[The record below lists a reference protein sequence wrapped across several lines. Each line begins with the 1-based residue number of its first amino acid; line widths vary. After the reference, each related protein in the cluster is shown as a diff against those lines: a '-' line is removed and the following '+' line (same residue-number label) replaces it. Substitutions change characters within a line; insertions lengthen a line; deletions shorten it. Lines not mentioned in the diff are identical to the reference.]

1 MVEAATEFAKAG
13 ENEADAAQLAK
24 VAAMYQ
30 NIADEQISAGE
41 AAEFLIAQMKAFNIS
56 ADDSIHII
64 DSVNNVSNN
73 MAVSSA
79 DLARNLGNMSA
90 AMAVGG
96 NTMEESI
103 GLLTGITEITRSAA
117 SASRALV
124 TIQSRFN
131 QIVDESSSTGQS
143 LLKWYTKHG
152 IAVKDDAGQLR
163 SLYDVMSDLA
173 PKWNSLTKN
182 EQSYFMQQQA
192 GARQSQNLAALLSN
206 FKGVQEATELAYNSS
221 GSAAAENAKVL
232 ESLEAKTTALKATWE
247 DFANK
252 TINSE
257 LVKSL
262 LNLANGA
269 LKILN
274 TGVGRTI
281 TQFTLLSGVFVGLG
295 GVIAQVVPAIIA
307 AFKGVKIAAVGAS
320 AAMQGFKASIPVVG
334 VVLAA
339 LSTAILFVTSAIDK
353 QNQKFKELEQSV
365 DAANDAYN
373 DAIATANAN
382 EMQAKSLVGTIE
394 ELNKV
399 THLSEEQQY
408 RYESAVNK
416 LNELYPDLN
425 LNIDKHTGKI
435 KENTDAIYDRIEAMK
450 QEALQVAV
458 QEKQSAQY
466 KIIADAQLEQYKIAN
481 ESRDEFIESLQ
492 QAQQNIK
499 DFYAT
504 NADLAMSEDLS
515 NMFNVDLSKLD
526 YGELIS
532 YYDKL
537 TSLFTQDGVFVSL
550 LSVDGEI
557 RDWERYQKTID
568 EAQNELKILA
578 GVEQSVAKTRAELNA
593 EEDKADDGAAAG
605 VAKMLDDAI
614 ARKEA
619 QIEAAQSAL
628 ERAQRDSSDKGLFT
642 AEELDGAKEK
652 LAQLRNELTQL
663 ERQRRNI
670 VKDDASG
677 ERQLENADKLKSAYD
692 ALNNAIS
699 DYAEYGQLQAKTQE
713 ELNVAL
719 PGVIDYLY
727 DEDGALTD
735 AGKSALAGSRKLA
748 DFAVAQKEAEVNTKK
763 ATLEFIR
770 QATAL
775 DLIRFE
781 GIMPSEGD
789 LEAQIK
795 KAEGELDYLKLL
807 QELAAQKEAADAD
820 KSSKLA
826 SSATSTYKKAFT
838 DWLAYKDHQL
848 AMDEITEEQYYAE
861 LTEMVDKFFK
871 GRAEYQEE
879 YWQYSEKIYAYE
891 KKRMQELVE
900 ESTKA
905 VEDAVDKI
913 NEKYDSELSRLEEV
927 NDALSDQIEYEKL
940 LDEMAKAREQKKL
953 VYKDGRFQYVQDVD
967 AISAAQAKLDEYNRN
982 KSLEASK
989 ADIEA
994 RRKAEVRQT
1003 ILDKMQAN
1011 SAAWATSTSPA
1022 EREALHNANVE
1033 LAKLLEDNSTYDAA
1047 TGKWSSYAGGT
1058 LGAAGGMSLVGE
1070 NGPEMRIL
1078 NRGDGILTSGV
1089 TKNLFAWGSTS
1100 PSDFVSALKGLMG
1113 VKLGSSSN
1121 TTVNVSNLELP
1132 NVTNAREFVTGLKNL
1147 ALQYAYERG

>member
-1 MVEAATEFAKAG
+1 MVESAAEFAKAG
-13 ENEADAAQLAK
+13 FNESDAAQLAK
-24 VAAMYQ
+24 VSSMYQ
-30 NIADEQISAGE
+30 NIADEQLSAGE
-41 AAEFLIAQMKAFNIS
+41 ASEFIISQMKAFNITAENS
-56 ADDSIHII
+56 LHIV
-64 DSVNNVSNN
+64 DAVNNVSNN
-73 MAVSSA
+73 MSVSSA

-90 AMAVGG
+90 AMSVGG

-152 IAVKDDAGQLR
+152 IAVKDEAGQLR

-206 FKGVQEATELAYNSS
+206 FKGVQEATALAYNSS

-232 ESLEAKTTALKATWE
+232 ESLDAKTTALKATWQ

-252 TINSE
+252 TIDSE

-274 TGVGRTI
+274 TDVGRTM
-281 TQFTLLSGVFVGLG
+281 TQFILLNGVFTGLG
-295 GVIAQVVPAIIA
+295 GIIGQVIPAVIKAFTALTA
-307 AFKGVKIAAVGAS
+307 ALAGTTTG
-320 AAMQGFKASIPVVG
+320 MQAFQASIPVVG
-334 VVLAA
+334 VA
-339 LSTAILFVTSAIDK
+339 LSALTLIITGVTSAYR
-353 QNQKFKELEQSV
+353 EQAN
-365 DAANDAYN
+365 AATEVVESINPIEQAYK
-373 DAIATANAN
+373 DSAASAEATALQGRKLLDTL
-382 EMQAKSLVGTIE
+382 ED
-394 ELNKV
+394 LNKV
-399 THLSEEQQY
+399 QKLSTEQTY
-408 RYESAVNK
+408 RYKSIVNQ
-416 LNELYPDLN
+416 LNELYPSLN
-425 LNIDKHTGKI
+425 LSIDEQTGKI
-435 KENTDAIYDRIEAMK
+435 KQGTEAIEARIDAMK
-450 QEALQVAV
+450 AEALQAAMMDKQTAYYKQIVDAQEALVEPTEILR
-458 QEKQSAQY
+458 QELKNLSQSKPYTRVKIDANSTKQLLEFDIDNASAQELSDIY
-466 KIIADAQLEQYKIAN
+466 MGIVNDAFRKTEDN
-481 ESRDEFIESLQ
+481 RSFLQ
-492 QAQQNIK
+492 QVIEPMLFPDMDWNEIP
-499 DFYAT
+499 
-504 NADLAMSEDLS
+504 LSE
-515 NMFNVDLSKLD
+515 
-526 YGELIS
+526 
-532 YYDKL
+532 
-537 TSLFTQDGVFVSL
+537 
-550 LSVDGEI
+550 
-557 RDWERYQKTID
+557 
-568 EAQNELKILA
+568 
-578 GVEQSVAKTRAELNA
+578 
-593 EEDKADDGAAAG
+593 AA
-605 VAKMLDDAI
+605 
-614 ARKEA
+614 KEA
-619 QIEAAQSAL
+619 FSAMGEPLRNLEAAQ
-628 ERAQRDSSDKGLFT
+628 DG
-642 AEELDGAKEK
+642 LDGINASAKTLYETYIG
-652 LAQLRNELTQL
+652 LQE
-663 ERQRRNI
+663 E
-670 VKDDASG
+670 DATKNG
-677 ERQLENADKLKSAYD
+677 DKKADNVDGLKQAYD
-692 ALNNAIS
+692 ALNDAVQ
-699 DYAEYGQLQAKTQE
+699 DYNTYGGLQSKTQE
-713 ELNVAL
+713 ALNEAL
-719 PGVIDYLY
+719 PGLTDMLY
-727 DEDGALTD
+727 DETGAITKEGMD
-735 AGKSALAGSRKLA
+735 ALKGSKELIKFVLAQKRLELQTKQNALQQALATQA
-748 DFAVAQKEAEVNTKK
+748 DIERAGGILTLNKAMQLSNEIASNKQAAEAIAAEI
-763 ATLEFIR
+763 AELE
-770 QATAL
+770 
-775 DLIRFE
+775 
-781 GIMPSEGD
+781 
-789 LEAQIK
+789 
-795 KAEGELDYLKLL
+795 KLL
-807 QELAAQKEAADAD
+807 AAYDASERGGSSAASSTADA
-820 KSSKLA
+820 
-826 SSATSTYKKAFT
+826 YKKAFT

-891 KKRMQELVE
+891 KKRTQELVE

-905 VEDAVDKI
+905 VEDAIDKI

-982 KSLEASK
+982 KGLEASK

-1011 SAAWATSTSPA
+1011 SAAWATSSSPA

-1113 VKLGSSSN
+1113 FKLGNSSN
-1121 TTVNVSNLELP
+1121 TTVNVNNLELP

>member
-1 MVEAATEFAKAG
+1 M
-13 ENEADAAQLAK
+13 
-24 VAAMYQ
+24 
-30 NIADEQISAGE
+30 S
-41 AAEFLIAQMKAFNIS
+41 
-56 ADDSIHII
+56 
-64 DSVNNVSNN
+64 
-73 MAVSSA
+73 VSSA

-90 AMAVGG
+90 AMSVGG

-131 QIVDESSSTGQS
+131 QIVDESSSTGQN

-206 FKGVQEATELAYNSS
+206 FKGVQEATALAYNSS

-232 ESLEAKTTALKATWE
+232 ESLDAKTTALKATWE

-252 TINSE
+252 TIDSE

-281 TQFTLLSGVFVGLG
+281 TQFTLLSGAVIGLS
-295 GVIAQVVPAIIA
+295 GVLAKVVPGIISFTTSVFA
-307 AFKGVKIAAVGAS
+307 AKTAVMGWAAVIGA
-320 AAMQGFKASIPVVG
+320 AAVAIG
-334 VVLAA
+334 V
-339 LSTAILFVTSAIDK
+339 LFVKVQAHADGVLNKYVPAAKQLQSAVDGVSSALNEQEVANAK
-353 QNQKFKELEQSV
+353 NAQEAEKYLQKIEQGKLSLD
-365 DAANDAYN
+365 DASKRQEEYN
-373 DAIATANAN
+373 DALESIKKIYP
-382 EMQAKSLVGTIE
+382 E
-394 ELNKV
+394 V
-399 THLSEEQQY
+399 TE
-408 RYESAVNK
+408 AA
-416 LNELYPDLN
+416 DLN
-425 LNIDKHTGKI
+425 SVSIDKETGKI
-435 KENTDAIYDRIEAMK
+435 RDLTAEIREQIKEYNNLAIAKAAQTQKEDIASKSLAARVEQQTNVKKLRELFSDVQPGWTKGDTRDTTLVQYDEQGRTIFVPSK
-450 QEALQVAV
+450 EAL
-458 QEKQSAQY
+458 SAPMY
-466 KIIADAQLEQYKIAN
+466 GFGEDV
-481 ESRDEFIESLQ
+481 S
-492 QAQQNIK
+492 
-499 DFYAT
+499 
-504 NADLAMSEDLS
+504 DLD
-515 NMFNVDLSKLD
+515 V
-526 YGELIS
+526 
-532 YYDKL
+532 
-537 TSLFTQDGVFVSL
+537 
-550 LSVDGEI
+550 I
-557 RDWERYQKTID
+557 RF
-568 EAQNELKILA
+568 
-578 GVEQSVAKTRAELNA
+578 A
-593 EEDKADDGAAAG
+593 EE
-605 VAKMLDDAI
+605 
-614 ARKEA
+614 
-619 QIEAAQSAL
+619 
-628 ERAQRDSSDKGLFT
+628 
-642 AEELDGAKEK
+642 
-652 LAQLRNELTQL
+652 
-663 ERQRRNI
+663 
-670 VKDDASG
+670 
-677 ERQLENADKLKSAYD
+677 Y
-692 ALNNAIS
+692 IS
-699 DYAEYGQLQAKTQE
+699 DYQNAFSSKASQARDILGAVRTSSGAISAAQ
-713 ELNVAL
+713 
-719 PGVIDYLY
+719 
-727 DEDGALTD
+727 DEM
-735 AGKSALAGSRKLA
+735 SALDELIEQMGVDMNALFGGTN
-748 DFAVAQKEAEVNTKK
+748 DDNNVVTGGGTYGEGTTDWYK
-763 ATLEFIR
+763 ALF
-770 QATAL
+770 
-775 DLIRFE
+775 
-781 GIMPSEGD
+781 
-789 LEAQIK
+789 
-795 KAEGELDYLKLL
+795 
-807 QELAAQKEAADAD
+807 D
-820 KSSKLA
+820 K
-826 SSATSTYKKAFT
+826 
-838 DWLAYKDHQL
+838 WLAYKDHQL

-940 LDEMAKAREQKKL
+940 LDEMAKARDQKKL

-982 KSLEASK
+982 KGLEASK

-1003 ILDKMQAN
+1003 ILDKMRAN
-1011 SAAWATSTSPA
+1011 SAAWATSSSPA

-1058 LGAAGGMSLVGE
+1058 LGATGGMSLVGE

-1113 VKLGSSSN
+1113 FKLGNSSN
-1121 TTVNVSNLELP
+1121 TTVNVNNLELP

>member
-1 MVEAATEFAKAG
+1 M
-13 ENEADAAQLAK
+13 
-24 VAAMYQ
+24 
-30 NIADEQISAGE
+30 
-41 AAEFLIAQMKAFNIS
+41 
-56 ADDSIHII
+56 
-64 DSVNNVSNN
+64 
-73 MAVSSA
+73 
-79 DLARNLGNMSA
+79 
-90 AMAVGG
+90 
-96 NTMEESI
+96 
-103 GLLTGITEITRSAA
+103 
-117 SASRALV
+117 
-124 TIQSRFN
+124 
-131 QIVDESSSTGQS
+131 DESSSTGQS

-152 IAVKDDAGQLR
+152 IAVKDEAGQLR

-173 PKWNSLTKN
+173 PKWNSLSKN

-206 FKGVQEATELAYNSS
+206 FKGVQEATALAYNSS

-232 ESLEAKTTALKATWE
+232 DSLEAKTTALKATWE

-281 TQFTLLSGVFVGLG
+281 TQFTLLSGVFVGIG

-307 AFKGVKIAAVGAS
+307 AFKGIKIAAVGAS

-339 LSTAILFVTSAIDK
+339 LSTIIIGVTSALKNQNAAIEELQQSID
-353 QNQKFKELEQSV
+353 S
-365 DAANDAYN
+365 ANDAYN
-373 DAIATANAN
+373 DAVATANAN
-382 EMQAKSLVGTIE
+382 ETQARSLVGTIE
-394 ELNKV
+394 TLNKV
-399 THLSEEQQY
+399 TKLSAEQQY
-408 RYESAVNK
+408 IYKGAVDQ
-416 LNELYPDLN
+416 LNALYPDLN
-425 LNIDKHTGKI
+425 LNIDDHTGKI
-435 KENTDAIYDRIEAMK
+435 KEDTNAIYDRIEAMK
-450 QEALQVAV
+450 QEALYTAV
-458 QEKQSAQY
+458 QEKRTAIY
-466 KIIADAQLEQYKIAN
+466 KTIADAQVEQYKVAN
-481 ESRDEFIESLQ
+481 ALRADLQGAQEKIKENPSRDV
-492 QAQQNIK
+492 
-499 DFYAT
+499 
-504 NADLAMSEDLS
+504 ADLVYQDISALTYE
-515 NMFNVDLSKLD
+515 
-526 YGELIS
+526 ELIS
-532 YYDKL
+532 FYDKL
-537 TSLFTQDGVFVSL
+537 TGGMAGLIDVKPLDEYTKKWDEFSEKISEANGDLTTLDATQQSLARTIVNLKTNTEENSNVEESQLDN
-550 LSVDGEI
+550 VD
-557 RDWERYQKTID
+557 D
-568 EAQNELKILA
+568 LK
-578 GVEQSVAKTRAELNA
+578 K
-593 EEDKADDGAAAG
+593 
-605 VAKMLDDAI
+605 
-614 ARKEA
+614 
-619 QIEAAQSAL
+619 
-628 ERAQRDSSDKGLFT
+628 
-642 AEELDGAKEK
+642 
-652 LAQLRNELTQL
+652 
-663 ERQRRNI
+663 
-670 VKDDASG
+670 
-677 ERQLENADKLKSAYD
+677 AYD
-692 ALNNAIS
+692 ALSQATK
-699 DYAEYGQLQAKTQE
+699 DYTTYGGLQSETQEALNEALPGLNDLLYDEAGALTSAGKAALRGSKELTQFVLLQKQE
-713 ELNVAL
+713 ELQAQKTAL
-719 PGVIDYLY
+719 SHA
-727 DEDGALTD
+727 EAAKAEALRFRTRQSLMGQTQLLSTVEEAEAEAARQD
-735 AGKSALAGSRKLA
+735 ALA
-748 DFAVAQKEAEVNTKK
+748 
-763 ATLEFIR
+763 
-770 QATAL
+770 ATAEQNIKNIE
-775 DLIRFE
+775 DEIAW
-781 GIMPSEGD
+781 
-789 LEAQIK
+789 LEQ
-795 KAEGELDYLKLL
+795 LL
-807 QELAAQKEAADAD
+807 ATY
-820 KSSKLA
+820 SSSSSAA
-826 SSATSTYKKAFT
+826 SSATDTYKKAFT

-900 ESTKA
+900 ESTKS

-953 VYKDGRFQYVQDVD
+953 VYKDGRFQYVQDAD

-982 KSLEASK
+982 KGLEASK

-1058 LGAAGGMSLVGE
+1058 LGATGGMSLVGE

-1113 VKLGSSSN
+1113 FKLGNSSN
-1121 TTVNVSNLELP
+1121 TTVNVNNLELP

>member
-1 MVEAATEFAKAG
+1 M
-13 ENEADAAQLAK
+13 
-24 VAAMYQ
+24 
-30 NIADEQISAGE
+30 S
-41 AAEFLIAQMKAFNIS
+41 
-56 ADDSIHII
+56 
-64 DSVNNVSNN
+64 
-73 MAVSSA
+73 VSSA

-90 AMAVGG
+90 AMSVGG

-131 QIVDESSSTGQS
+131 QIVDESSSTGKN
-143 LLKWYTKHG
+143 LLKWYTEHG

-173 PKWNSLTKN
+173 AKWNSINKN

-192 GARQSQNLAALLSN
+192 GARQFQNLASLLSN
-206 FKGVQEATELAYNSS
+206 FNSVQKATELAYNSS

-232 ESLEAKTTALKATWE
+232 EGLEAKTADLKATWQ

-252 TINSE
+252 TIDSE

-281 TQFTLLSGVFVGLG
+281 TRFTLLSGVFVGLG

-307 AFKGVKIAAVGAS
+307 AFKGIKISAVGAT

-339 LSTAILFVTSAIDK
+339 LSTIIIGITSALKNQNAAIEELQQSID
-353 QNQKFKELEQSV
+353 S
-365 DAANDAYN
+365 ANDAYD
-373 DAIATANAN
+373 DAVATANAN
-382 EMQAKSLVGTIE
+382 EMQAQSLIGTIE
-394 ELNKV
+394 TLNKV
-399 THLSEEQQY
+399 IKLSDEQQY
-408 RYESAVNK
+408 IYKEAVNK

-435 KENTDAIYDRIEAMK
+435 KEDTGAIRDRIAAMK
-450 QEALQVAV
+450 EEALYVAL
-458 QEKQSAQY
+458 QEKRTATY
-466 KIIADAQLEQYKIAN
+466 KTIADAQVEQYKVAN
-481 ESRDEFIESLQ
+481 ELRADLQ
-492 QAQQNIK
+492 EAKKKIK
-499 DFYAT
+499 D
-504 NADLAMSEDLS
+504 NQDLYSAQSKDVVDLVDQDISALTYEDLIS
-515 NMFNVDLSKLD
+515 FYDNLTQGMIGHVDVKPLD
-526 YGELIS
+526 EYTTKWDKFGKIIS
-532 YYDKL
+532 DANGDL
-537 TSLFTQDGVFVSL
+537 EALDGIQQSLAATIVQL
-550 LSVDGEI
+550 
-557 RDWERYQKTID
+557 KTNT
-568 EAQNELKILA
+568 EEN
-578 GVEQSVAKTRAELNA
+578 SNA
-593 EEDKADDGAAAG
+593 EEVQLDNVDD
-605 VAKMLDDAI
+605 
-614 ARKEA
+614 
-619 QIEAAQSAL
+619 
-628 ERAQRDSSDKGLFT
+628 
-642 AEELDGAKEK
+642 
-652 LAQLRNELTQL
+652 
-663 ERQRRNI
+663 
-670 VKDDASG
+670 
-677 ERQLENADKLKSAYD
+677 LKKAYD
-692 ALNNAIS
+692 ALSQATK
-699 DYAEYGQLQAKTQE
+699 DYITYGGLQSETQE
-713 ELNVAL
+713 ALDEAL
-719 PGVIDYLY
+719 PGLNELLY
-727 DEDGALTD
+727 DEAGALTED
-735 AGKSALAGSRKLA
+735 GKAALRGSKELTKFVLAEKQAELQAQETALANLKAAQAEELRVIARNRLMGQIGSLSIA
-748 DFAVAQKEAEVNTKK
+748 EEAESE
-763 ATLEFIR
+763 AAR
-770 QATAL
+770 QAAL
-775 DLIRFE
+775 AALAPTEQNIE
-781 GIMPSEGD
+781 NI
-789 LEAQIK
+789 
-795 KAEGELDYLKLL
+795 KAEIAFLEQLL
-807 QELAAQKEAADAD
+807 AVFDA
-820 KSSKLA
+820 SASNA
-826 SSATSTYKKAFT
+826 SSTTDAYKKEFT

-861 LTEMVDKFFK
+861 LSEMVDKFFK
-871 GRAEYQEE
+871 GKSQYQEE

-891 KKRMQELVE
+891 KKRMQELVEESTKAIE

-953 VYKDGRFQYVQDVD
+953 VYKDGRFQYVQDAD

-982 KSLEASK
+982 KSLEVSK

-994 RRKAEVRQT
+994 RRKAEIRQT
-1003 ILDKMQAN
+1003 VLAKMQAN

-1033 LAKLLEDNSTYDAA
+1033 LAKLLEDNATYNAA

-1058 LGAAGGMSLVGE
+1058 LGATGGISLVGE

-1100 PSDFVSALKGLMG
+1100 PSDFVSALKGLIG
-1113 VKLGSSSN
+1113 FKFGNSNN
-1121 TTVNVSNLELP
+1121 TTVNVNNLELP

>member
-1 MVEAATEFAKAG
+1 M
-13 ENEADAAQLAK
+13 
-24 VAAMYQ
+24 
-30 NIADEQISAGE
+30 S
-41 AAEFLIAQMKAFNIS
+41 
-56 ADDSIHII
+56 
-64 DSVNNVSNN
+64 
-73 MAVSSA
+73 VSSA

-90 AMAVGG
+90 AMSVGG

-131 QIVDESSSTGQS
+131 QIVDESSSTGKH
-143 LLKWYTKHG
+143 LLKWYTEHG

-173 PKWNSLTKN
+173 PMWDSLSKN

-192 GARQSQNLAALLSN
+192 GARQSQNVAALLSN
-206 FKGVQEATELAYNSS
+206 FNSVQKATELAYNSS

-232 ESLEAKTTALKATWE
+232 EGLEAKTADLKATWQ

-252 TINSE
+252 TIDSE

-281 TQFTLLSGVFVGLG
+281 TRFTLLSGVFVGLG

-307 AFKGVKIAAVGAS
+307 AFKGIKISAVGAT

-339 LSTAILFVTSAIDK
+339 LSTIIIGITSAFKNQNAAIEELQQSID
-353 QNQKFKELEQSV
+353 S
-365 DAANDAYN
+365 ANDAYD
-373 DAIATANAN
+373 DAVATANAN

-399 THLSEEQQY
+399 TKLSEEQQY

-416 LNELYPDLN
+416 LNEIYPDLN

-435 KENTDAIYDRIEAMK
+435 KEDTEAIYTRIEAMK
-450 QEALQVAV
+450 EEALQAAL
-458 QEKQSAQY
+458 QEKRTAEY
-466 KIIADAQLEQYKIAN
+466 KVIADAKQSQYESVDKLRGILQEWQNVLQVPEEKPPYLADRFWDAENALKDINLETASIEELVDLYEKLKTARNGSSSTDYNHEIYPWASLYGRYEAEDAADEVKKYQKKIEEAEN
-481 ESRDEFIESLQ
+481 NLKDIDRA
-492 QAQQNIK
+492 AQ
-499 DFYAT
+499 
-504 NADLAMSEDLS
+504 
-515 NMFNVDLSKLD
+515 DLSKTIVQL
-526 YGELIS
+526 
-532 YYDKL
+532 
-537 TSLFTQDGVFVSL
+537 
-550 LSVDGEI
+550 
-557 RDWERYQKTID
+557 KTNT
-568 EAQNELKILA
+568 EEN
-578 GVEQSVAKTRAELNA
+578 SNA
-593 EEDKADDGAAAG
+593 EEVQLDNVDDLKNAYEALDKAIKDYTTYGG
-605 VAKMLDDAI
+605 I
-614 ARKEA
+614 
-619 QIEAAQSAL
+619 QS
-628 ERAQRDSSDKGLFT
+628 
-642 AEELDGAKEK
+642 
-652 LAQLRNELTQL
+652 
-663 ERQRRNI
+663 
-670 VKDDASG
+670 
-677 ERQLENADKLKSAYD
+677 
-692 ALNNAIS
+692 
-699 DYAEYGQLQAKTQE
+699 KTQE
-713 ELNVAL
+713 ELDKAL
-719 PGVIDYLY
+719 PGIIDYLY

-735 AGKSALAGSRKLA
+735 VGKSALAGSSKLA
-748 DFAVAQKEAEVNTKK
+748 DFAIAQKEAEINTKK
-763 ATLEFIR
+763 ATLEFLK
-770 QATAL
+770 QASVM
-775 DLIRFE
+775 DLMRFDGVAPTIE
-781 GIMPSEGD
+781 DIEKQID
-789 LEAQIK
+789 QAEDQLE
-795 KAEGELDYLKLL
+795 YLKLWRD
-807 QELAAQKEAADAD
+807 AYSIVEAEA
-820 KSSKLA
+820 SSK
-826 SSATSTYKKAFT
+826 SKSKSKSTTDAYKKEFT
-838 DWLAYKDHQL
+838 DWLAYKDYQL
-848 AMDEITEEQYYAE
+848 ATDKITEKQYYSE
-861 LTEMVDKFFK
+861 LAEMVDKFFK
-871 GRAEYQEE
+871 GKSKYQKE
-879 YWQYSEKIYAYE
+879 YWEYSEKIYAYE
-891 KKRMQELVE
+891 KKHMQELVE
-900 ESTKA
+900 KSTKA

-913 NEKYDSELSRLEEV
+913 NERYDSELSRLEKV

-953 VYKDGRFQYVQDVD
+953 VYKDGRFQYVQDAD

-1003 ILDKMQAN
+1003 VLAKMQAN

-1033 LAKLLEDNSTYDAA
+1033 LAKLLEDNATYNAA

-1058 LGAAGGMSLVGE
+1058 LGATGGISLVGE

-1113 VKLGSSSN
+1113 FKFGSSSN
-1121 TTVNVSNLELP
+1121 TTVNVNNLELP

>member
-1 MVEAATEFAKAG
+1 MVESAAQFAKAG
-13 ENEADAAQLAK
+13 FNESDAAQLAK
-24 VAAMYQ
+24 VSSMYQ
-30 NIADEQISAGE
+30 NIADEQLSAGE
-41 AAEFLIAQMKAFNIS
+41 ASEFIISQMKAFNITAEDS
-56 ADDSIHII
+56 LHIADA
-64 DSVNNVSNN
+64 VNNVSNN
-73 MAVSSA
+73 MSVSSA

-90 AMAVGG
+90 AMSVGG

-131 QIVDESSSTGQS
+131 QIVDESSSTGQN

-206 FKGVQEATELAYNSS
+206 FKGVQEATALAYNSS

-232 ESLEAKTTALKATWE
+232 ESLDAKTTALKATWQ

-274 TGVGRTI
+274 TEAGRTL
-281 TQFTLLSGVFVGLG
+281 TQFVLLSGVFTGLG
-295 GVIAQVVPAIIA
+295 GIIAQVIPTAIKSIK
-307 AFKGVKIAAVGAS
+307 AFTSVLAGATTGVKALQASMPVIGIAM
-320 AAMQGFKASIPVVG
+320 AALTVMIGLVKDAYDAQYGTINKINKSIETINTTYTDATNVAKANAEQAKYLVG
-334 VVLAA
+334 V
-339 LSTAILFVTSAIDK
+339 
-353 QNQKFKELEQSV
+353 
-365 DAANDAYN
+365 
-373 DAIATANAN
+373 
-382 EMQAKSLVGTIE
+382 IE

-399 THLSEEQQY
+399 ENMSTSEAY
-408 RYESAVNK
+408 KYKSAVDQLNK
-416 LNELYPDLN
+416 IYPDLN
-425 LNIDKHTGKI
+425 LSIGEHTGKI
-435 KENTDAIYDRIEAMK
+435 KEDTGAIYKRIEAMK
-450 QEALQVAV
+450 QEALQAAL
-458 QEKQSAQY
+458 QEKQTAYYGQ
-466 KIIADAQLEQYKIAN
+466 I
-481 ESRDEFIESLQ
+481 IESK
-492 QAQQNIK
+492 ASRES
-499 DFYAT
+499 A
-504 NADLAMSEDLS
+504 
-515 NMFNVDLSKLD
+515 
-526 YGELIS
+526 G
-532 YYDKL
+532 DKL
-537 TSLFTQDGVFVSL
+537 RTEMQELQERLKRYRDALGFDITGLGENLDVDVSL
-550 LSVDGEI
+550 MD
-557 RDWERYQKTID
+557 
-568 EAQNELKILA
+568 
-578 GVEQSVAKTRAELNA
+578 
-593 EEDKADDGAAAG
+593 
-605 VAKMLDDAI
+605 
-614 ARKEA
+614 
-619 QIEAAQSAL
+619 
-628 ERAQRDSSDKGLFT
+628 
-642 AEELDGAKEK
+642 
-652 LAQLRNELTQL
+652 
-663 ERQRRNI
+663 
-670 VKDDASG
+670 
-677 ERQLENADKLKSAYD
+677 
-692 ALNNAIS
+692 
-699 DYAEYGQLQAKTQE
+699 
-713 ELNVAL
+713 
-719 PGVIDYLY
+719 
-727 DEDGALTD
+727 TD
-735 AGKSALAGSRKLA
+735 
-748 DFAVAQKEAEVNTKK
+748 
-763 ATLEFIR
+763 
-770 QATAL
+770 
-775 DLIRFE
+775 DLIRFYENVIRYGTFPSFMSKEVSATVEEIRQYDEAIENAE
-781 GIMPSEGD
+781 GKLEGANVAAQSLGETVANLNTQAGKNAGTTKTQRD
-789 LEAQIK
+789 NVDNLAKAQNALNKAVQDYNTYGGLQFETQEALDEALPGLNEMLYDETGALTSAGKAALRGSKELAQFVLLQK
-795 KAEGELDYLKLL
+795 QEELQAQKTALSHAEAAKAEALRFRTRQSLMGQTQLL
-807 QELAAQKEAADAD
+807 SIAEEAEAEAARQDA
-820 KSSKLA
+820 LA
-826 SSATSTYKKAFT
+826 STAEQNIKNIEDEIAWLEQLLATYSSSSSAASSTADAYKKAFT

-982 KSLEASK
+982 KGLEASK

-1011 SAAWATSTSPA
+1011 SAAWATSSSPA

-1058 LGAAGGMSLVGE
+1058 LGATGGMSLVGE

-1113 VKLGSSSN
+1113 FKLGNSSN
-1121 TTVNVSNLELP
+1121 TTVNVNNLELP

>member
-1 MVEAATEFAKAG
+1 MVESAAQFAKAG
-13 ENEADAAQLAK
+13 FNESDAAQLAK
-24 VAAMYQ
+24 VSSMYQ
-30 NIADEQISAGE
+30 NIADEQLSAGE
-41 AAEFLIAQMKAFNIS
+41 ASEFIISQMKAFNITAEDS
-56 ADDSIHII
+56 LHIADA
-64 DSVNNVSNN
+64 VNNVSNN
-73 MAVSSA
+73 MSVSSA

-90 AMAVGG
+90 AMSVGG

-103 GLLTGITEITRSAA
+103 GLLTGITEITRSSA

-131 QIVDESSSTGQS
+131 QIVDESSSTGQN

-206 FKGVQEATELAYNSS
+206 FKGVQEATALAYNSS

-232 ESLEAKTTALKATWE
+232 ESLDAKTTALKATWQ

-274 TGVGRTI
+274 TEAGRTL
-281 TQFTLLSGVFVGLG
+281 TQFVLLSGVFTGLG
-295 GVIAQVVPAIIA
+295 GIIAQVIPTAIKSIK
-307 AFKGVKIAAVGAS
+307 AFTSVLAGATTGVKALQASVPVIGIAM
-320 AAMQGFKASIPVVG
+320 AALTVMIGLVKDAYDAQYGTINKINKSIETINTTYTDATNVAKANAEQAKYLVG
-334 VVLAA
+334 V
-339 LSTAILFVTSAIDK
+339 
-353 QNQKFKELEQSV
+353 
-365 DAANDAYN
+365 
-373 DAIATANAN
+373 
-382 EMQAKSLVGTIE
+382 IE

-399 THLSEEQQY
+399 ENMSTSEAY
-408 RYESAVNK
+408 KYKSAVDQLNK
-416 LNELYPDLN
+416 IYPDLN
-425 LNIDKHTGKI
+425 LSIGEHTGKI
-435 KENTDAIYDRIEAMK
+435 KEDTGAIYKRIEAMK
-450 QEALQVAV
+450 QEALQAAL
-458 QEKQSAQY
+458 QEKQTAYYGQ
-466 KIIADAQLEQYKIAN
+466 I
-481 ESRDEFIESLQ
+481 IESK
-492 QAQQNIK
+492 ASRES
-499 DFYAT
+499 A
-504 NADLAMSEDLS
+504 
-515 NMFNVDLSKLD
+515 
-526 YGELIS
+526 G
-532 YYDKL
+532 DKL
-537 TSLFTQDGVFVSL
+537 RTEMQELQERLKRYRDALGFDITGLGENLDVDVSL
-550 LSVDGEI
+550 MD
-557 RDWERYQKTID
+557 
-568 EAQNELKILA
+568 
-578 GVEQSVAKTRAELNA
+578 
-593 EEDKADDGAAAG
+593 
-605 VAKMLDDAI
+605 
-614 ARKEA
+614 
-619 QIEAAQSAL
+619 
-628 ERAQRDSSDKGLFT
+628 
-642 AEELDGAKEK
+642 
-652 LAQLRNELTQL
+652 
-663 ERQRRNI
+663 
-670 VKDDASG
+670 
-677 ERQLENADKLKSAYD
+677 
-692 ALNNAIS
+692 
-699 DYAEYGQLQAKTQE
+699 
-713 ELNVAL
+713 
-719 PGVIDYLY
+719 
-727 DEDGALTD
+727 TD
-735 AGKSALAGSRKLA
+735 
-748 DFAVAQKEAEVNTKK
+748 
-763 ATLEFIR
+763 
-770 QATAL
+770 
-775 DLIRFE
+775 DLIRFYENVIRYGTFPSFMSKEVSATVEEIRQYDEAIENAE
-781 GIMPSEGD
+781 GKLEGANVAAQSLGETVANLNTQAGKNAGITKTQRD
-789 LEAQIK
+789 NVDNLAKAQNALNKAVQDYNTYGGLQFETQEALDEALPGLNEMLYDETGALTSAGKAALRGSKELAQFVLLQK
-795 KAEGELDYLKLL
+795 QEELQAQKTALSHAEAAKAEALRFRTRQSLMGQTQLL
-807 QELAAQKEAADAD
+807 SIAEEAEAEAARQDA
-820 KSSKLA
+820 LA
-826 SSATSTYKKAFT
+826 STAEQNIKNIEDEIAWLEQLLATYSSSSSAASSTADAYKKAFT

-900 ESTKA
+900 GSTKA

-982 KSLEASK
+982 KGLEASK

-1011 SAAWATSTSPA
+1011 SAAWATSSSPA

-1058 LGAAGGMSLVGE
+1058 LGATGGMSLVGE

-1113 VKLGSSSN
+1113 FKLGNSSN
-1121 TTVNVSNLELP
+1121 TTVNVNNLELP